1 MTPVPKKLSPAQLA
15 ALVTIV
21 KHGRAAYSA
30 SHRIYKRGGI
40 SELLPAVVDSPD
52 GVLNTRS
59 VVALLRRGL
68 ITLVRSPG
76 QRDGVYRPTVA
87 AYEMLGVTPPGMTAD
102 EPTGHATKK
111 KTGAQLDREIA
122 TALAPRSMAVNDDDA
137 GVFYLT
143 DVREQSLGPEFSSRA
158 AAKHAAMQLVREGD
172 HPHVEVWHR
181 WRGDRYMQG
190 QATAEGWSDV

>member
-1 MTPVPKKLSPAQLA
+1 MTPAPKKLSPAQLA
-15 ALVTIV
+15 VLATIV

-59 VVALLRRGL
+59 IVALLRRGL
-68 ITLVRSPG
+68 ITLVRAPG
-76 QRDGVYRPTVA
+76 QRDGVYRPTAA
-87 AYEMLGVTPPGMTAD
+87 AYEVLGGVPPATSAAGPA
-102 EPTGHATKK
+102 EHATKK
-111 KTGAQLDREIA
+111 KSGTQLDREIA
-122 TALAPRSMAVNDDDA
+122 TALAPLSITSDDDE

-143 DVREQSLGPEFSSRA
+143 DAREQPLGPEFSSRT
-158 AAKHAAMQLVREGD
+158 AAKRAAMKLVREGD
-172 HPHVEVWHR
+172 HPRVEVWHR

-190 QATAEGWSDV
+190 QANDEGWSDV

>member
-1 MTPVPKKLSPAQLA
+1 MTPTEKKLSPAQLA
-15 ALVTIV
+15 ALAAIV

-40 SELLPAVVDSPD
+40 SELLPAVVDTLD
-52 GVLNTRS
+52 GVINTRS

-68 ITLVRSPG
+68 ITLIRVPG
-76 QRDGVYRPTVA
+76 QRDGVYRPTAA
-87 AYEMLGVTPPGMTAD
+87 AYAMLGVAPPSTTAV
-102 EPTGHATKK
+102 GAHASKK
-111 KTGAQLDREIA
+111 KSGAQRDREIA
-122 TALAPRSMAVNDDDA
+122 TALAPRRTTVDDDDD

-143 DVREQSLGPEFSSRA
+143 DVRERSLGPEFSSRA